1 MVVNVGFDFYQVRR
15 YIATPALLGGC
26 GTTVESAKAD
36 FCSDLDAFSQ
46 SLGGLRDLH
55 VGSTKDDLQNA
66 LGDAD
71 QAWQDVKDSAGKLED
86 VQLDALE
93 DAFGD
98 LKDSIR
104 DIPDDASLAEALANV
119 KDAAVTMLSEIV
131 QITTTTCGSSE

>member
-1 MVVNVGFDFYQVRR
+1 MRKL
-15 YIATPALLGGC
+15 TLLGLEVLLLPMLAAC
-26 GTTVESAKAD
+26 GPTVDSAKAD
-36 FCSDLDAFSQ
+36 FCDNLDVFSQ

-71 QAWQDVKDSAGKLED
+71 QAWQDLKGSASKLED

-93 DAFGD
+93 EAFGD
-98 LKDSIR
+98 LKDAIQG
-104 DIPDDASLAEALANV
+104 IPDGASLDEALANV

-131 QITTTTCGSSE
+131 QITTVTCSN

>member
-1 MVVNVGFDFYQVRR
+1 MRKLFLFSLIVLL
-15 YIATPALLGGC
+15 PLLGGC

-36 FCSDLDAFSQ
+36 FCDDLDVFSQ

-55 VGSTKDDLQNA
+55 VGSTKDDLQSA

-71 QAWQDVKDSAGKLED
+71 QAWQNVKDSAGKLED

-93 DAFGD
+93 GAFGD
-98 LKDSIR
+98 LKDAVR

-119 KDAAVTMLSEIV
+119 KDAAVTMLGEIV
-131 QITTTTCGSSE
+131 RITTVTCGN

>member
-1 MVVNVGFDFYQVRR
+1 MRKL
-15 YIATPALLGGC
+15 TLLGLVVLLLPMLAAC
-26 GTTVESAKAD
+26 GPTVDSAKAD
-36 FCSDLDAFSQ
+36 FCSDLEAFRQ

-71 QAWQDVKDSAGKLED
+71 QAWQDLKDSGSKLED

-98 LKDSIR
+98 LKNAVR
-104 DIPDDASLAEALANV
+104 DLPDDASLAEALSNA
-119 KDAAVTMLSEIV
+119 KDAAVTMLGEIV
-131 QITTTTCGSSE
+131 QITTVTCGDQ

>member
-1 MVVNVGFDFYQVRR
+1 MRKLFLFSLIVLL
-15 YIATPALLGGC
+15 PLLGGC

-93 DAFGD
+93 EAFGD
-98 LKDSIR
+98 LKDAIQ
-104 DIPDDASLAEALANV
+104 DIPDDASLAEALANA

-131 QITTTTCGSSE
+131 QITTVTCGDQ